1 MTLTKQQESNIKYCI
16 DDLMLD
22 DYEIGEILRCIERLG
37 IQSVEYFCEEFV
49 FVCEDGDGN
58 EDVDALERVH
68 DDEYLNIAVF
78 NGMHWED
85 TTGNDIDDVIN

>member
-49 FVCEDGDGN
+49 FTCEDEDGN
-58 EDVDALERVH
+58 HDMDALDRVH
-68 DDEYLNIAVF
+68 HDAYLNIAVF
-78 NGMHWED
+78 NGMYWE
-85 TTGNDIDDVIN
+85 